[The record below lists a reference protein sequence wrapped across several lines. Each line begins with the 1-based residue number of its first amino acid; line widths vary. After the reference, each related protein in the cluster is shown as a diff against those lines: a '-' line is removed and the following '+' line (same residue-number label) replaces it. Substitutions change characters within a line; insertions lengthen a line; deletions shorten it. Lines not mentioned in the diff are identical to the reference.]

1 MPHLGDITVDVRMVD
16 AKNPRSATDLNRLVS
31 ALRRFRG
38 QPPLEDDGKLR
49 ISFNSVQF
57 MPNAVNVGFFDNVPW
72 DIRAQALNFT
82 RYGISLPPDSV
93 DEFHSY
99 GFPHRIRSDC
109 ELTHFFEHV
118 WYVLKPGGSCHFR
131 ATNLLELM
139 QRCLD
144 VRGHDNA
151 LHMVERQ
158 IFTGQDRSGLYFNQA
173 SLSKARI
180 ISRMRHSG
188 FLKIEITED
197 EVPDSAGLP
206 HEADQIWLR
215 KFTPEQIEESLAGR
229 ICVMGGCKNRRWTKL
244 YRPRELSMYCK
255 RHFHI
260 AHRKYIERL
269 NKRLSIQWSAV
280 KADAGSPP
288 ALAEGESCAIPE
300 LTPIWRGARTSL
312 GTAAASV
319 RMTPATDDSV
329 CTPESLRDMVN
340 AARDFRK
347 MPPLADGFRVSY
359 NSDRFIPECV
369 NMGNIT
375 ATWPWD
381 VVATRIDLAQD
392 KLALPMSSVDEFH
405 CYGYAQ
411 RLSQAGL
418 RGLVYSVYDCLKPY
432 AKFQGTVNNLDAA
445 KWRFLQ
451 ANGLSDPVLASQC
464 LEKPLFG
471 PKQIQSLFESVG
483 FAMTEIR
490 YGGRYDSTEDIIL
503 PDADRDAHAAMKLCA
518 DGEECCMTGCAEP
531 RYHPKDGRSFPSVY
545 CRRHFTQVAR
555 ILHADIAQKAVVHF
569 TAVKKYR
576 FVVGRRIRLSAL

>member
-1 MPHLGDITVDVRMVD
+1 VLHLGDIAVDVRMVE
-16 AKNPRSATDLNRLVS
+16 NNRSADDLNRLVS

-38 QPPLEDDGKLR
+38 QPPIEDDGKLR

-57 MPNAVNVGFFDNVPW
+57 MPNAVNIGFFDNVPW

-118 WYVLKPGGSCHFR
+118 WYVLKPGGTCHFR

-151 LHMVERQ
+151 LHIVERQ

-173 SLSKARI
+173 SLGKARI

-215 KFTPEQIEESLAGR
+215 EFTPEEIEESLGGSF
-229 ICVMGGCKNRRWTKL
+229 CVMNGCKNRRWTKL
-244 YRPRELSMYCK
+244 YRPTELSMYCK
-255 RHFHI
+255 RHFRI

-269 NKRLSIQWSAV
+269 NKRLSIQWSAA
-280 KADAGSPP
+280 KAPLGTP
-288 ALAEGESCAIPE
+288 ASALREGESCAIQE

-312 GTAAASV
+312 GTATATV
-319 RMTPATDDSV
+319 RMTPADDSV
-329 CTPESLRDMVN
+329 CTPDSLRDMVN
-340 AARDFRK
+340 AIRDFRGQ
-347 MPPLADGFRVSY
+347 PLLGDGFSVSY

-369 NMGNIT
+369 NVGNI
-375 ATWPWD
+375 AAAQPWD

-392 KLALPMSSVDEFH
+392 RLAMPESSVDEFH

-411 RLSQAGL
+411 RLSRAGL
-418 RGLVYSVYDCLKPY
+418 LGLARSAHDCLKPY
-432 AKFQGTVNNLDAA
+432 AEFRGTVNNLDAA
-445 KWRFLQ
+445 KRRFLQ
-451 ANGLSDPVLASQC
+451 ANGLSDPALASKC
-464 LEKPLFG
+464 LEEPLFG
-471 PKQIQSLFESVG
+471 PKEMQTLLESVG
-483 FAMTEIR
+483 FAMTEVR
-490 YGGRYDSTEDIIL
+490 YGGSYKSTEDIVL
-503 PDADRDAHAAMKLCA
+503 SDADPNAHAAMKFCV
-518 DGEECCMTGCAEP
+518 DGEECCVTECSVP
-531 RYHPKDGRSFPSVY
+531 RYHPKDGRPFPSVY
-545 CRRHFTQVAR
+545 CRRHFTQAAR
-555 ILHADIAQKAVVHF
+555 ILHIDLAQKAVVHF

-576 FVVGRRIRLSAL
+576 FAAGRRIKIRPL

>member
-1 MPHLGDITVDVRMVD
+1 VPHLGDITVDVRMVE
-16 AKNPRSATDLNRLVS
+16 NNRSVDDLNRLVS
-31 ALRRFRG
+31 ALRRFRN
-38 QPPLEDDGKLR
+38 QPPIANDGKLR

-118 WYVLKPGGSCHFR
+118 WYVLKPGGTCHFR

-173 SLSKARI
+173 SLSRARI

-188 FLKIEITED
+188 FLGIDITED
-197 EVPDSAGLP
+197 EVPDSASLP

-215 KFTPEQIEESLAGR
+215 EFTPEQIEESLSGR
-229 ICVMGGCKNRRWTKL
+229 FCVMGGCKNRRWTKL
-244 YRPRELSMYCK
+244 YRPTELSMYCK
-255 RHFHI
+255 RHFRI
-260 AHRKYIERL
+260 AHRKYISRL
-269 NKRLSIQWSAV
+269 NRRLSIQWSAT
-280 KADAGSPP
+280 KAFGSDKPP
-288 ALAEGESCAIPE
+288 ASDDTESCTIPE

-312 GTAAASV
+312 GTATATV
-319 RMTPATDDSV
+319 RMTPVDESA
-329 CTPESLRDMVN
+329 CTPESLCDMVN
-340 AARDFRK
+340 AARDFRRL
-347 MPPLADGFRVSY
+347 PPLGDGFRVSY

-369 NMGNIT
+369 NIGNIT
-375 ATWPWD
+375 VSWPWD
-381 VVATRIDLAQD
+381 VVAAHIDLGQD
-392 KLALPMSSVDEFH
+392 RLAIPASSTDEFH

-411 RLSQAGL
+411 RLSENGL
-418 RGLVYSVYDCLKPY
+418 QGLARSVYDCLKPY
-432 AKFQGTVNNLDAA
+432 AEFRGTVNNLHAA
-445 KWRFLQ
+445 KQRFLQ
-451 ANGLSDPVLASQC
+451 ANGLSDPILANQC
-464 LEKPLFG
+464 LEKSLFG
-471 PKQIQSLFESVG
+471 PKEIQFLLESVG
-483 FAMTEIR
+483 FAMIEVR
-490 YGGRYDSTEDIIL
+490 YGGKYESTEDILL
-503 PDADRDAHAAMKLCA
+503 PDADPDIHAATRFCTSTSSSA
-518 DGEECCMTGCAEP
+518 CCVSGCEAA
-531 RYHPKDGRSFPSVY
+531 RYHPKDGRNFPSVY

-555 ILHADIAQKAVVHF
+555 ILHADLAQKAVVHF
-569 TAVKKYR
+569 VAVKKYR
-576 FVVGRRIRLSAL
+576 FERGRRIKIRAL